1 MMKIE
6 YNNNLKGE
14 KNALGRFIVLAVKKD
29 RGTSTI
35 YKLKKRL
42 SKLIKIMK
50 NVGGILFSPI
60 ITKSAG

>member
-1 MMKIE
+1 MKIE
-6 YNNNLKGE
+6 YNSNLKGE
-14 KNALGRFIVLAVKKD
+14 KNRFRKIYSSSSKKD

-35 YKLKKRL
+35 YKLKKRW

-60 ITKSAG
+60 INKSAG